1 MKYFK
6 QLRYE
11 LDRDK
16 LEAALHEVLQIC
28 PWQDKRTV
36 SVNKFG
42 KNDIYSPQICLTEK
56 QTEEHSFRGGIGGH
70 YDTMEKT
77 GHEVSRLQDIN
88 EADYTKFIPEF
99 AHTYF
104 KEVYDTISADWKI
117 GRVRLVLSSPRR
129 ALSWHRDPEPRI
141 HVPIRTLIG
150 SKMIIED
157 EVQIG
162 SHCSIYTESTIDD
175 TKGSIKIG
183 KNARIGT
190 HSTIMP
196 GVEIGENAIIGA
208 HSFVKNNVP
217 ANTTVFGIPAK

>member
-88 EADYTKFIPEF
+88 EADYTKFIPDF

-104 KEVYDTISADWKI
+104 KEIYDMVSSDWKI
-117 GRVRLVLSSPRR
+117 GRVRLILSKPRR

-141 HVPIRTLIG
+141 HIPVKSQIG

-157 EVQIG
+157 EVHYMPAGTAWFTDTRNYHSQFNG
-162 SHCSIYTESTIDD
+162 SEEGRVHMVACVIKD
-175 TKGSIKIG
+175 TWEEKHL
-183 KNARIGT
+183 A
-190 HSTIMP
+190 P
-196 GVEIGENAIIGA
+196 GNLL
-208 HSFVKNNVP
+208 
-217 ANTTVFGIPAK
+217 